1 MMYLPELLTLGRTD
15 NVNKS
20 PSWRNVFLIS
30 RTNAV
35 NCSLCS
41 SAFSSTTD
49 SPTILCFKLL
59 KKEPEIFFV
68 ATITNQS
75 SLTLLIFPRIFFGL
89 VSGNS
94 QARSKP
100 SKPKFL
106 TRECAEFTNA
116 RRCST
121 DSSCER
127 TFSKSRSKKRQQKL
141 TMVLYLMLPSSPWSS
156 FPPTDRSTL
165 NPGNLLLRAVM

>member
-1 MMYLPELLTLGRTD
+1 MAERVSYFTHERRKLFFVFFGLLINHRLTNDLVLQITEERTW
-15 NVNKS
+15 N
-20 PSWRNVFLIS
+20 
-30 RTNAV
+30 
-35 NCSLCS
+35 
-41 SAFSSTTD
+41 
-49 SPTILCFKLL
+49 
-59 KKEPEIFFV
+59 FFV
-68 ATITNQS
+68 APITNQS

-165 NPGNLLLRAVM
+165 NPGNLLLRAVMWR

>member
-1 MMYLPELLTLGRTD
+1 MAERVSYFTHERRKLFFVFFGLLVNHRLTNDLVLQITEERTW
-15 NVNKS
+15 N
-20 PSWRNVFLIS
+20 
-30 RTNAV
+30 
-35 NCSLCS
+35 
-41 SAFSSTTD
+41 
-49 SPTILCFKLL
+49 
-59 KKEPEIFFV
+59 FFV
-68 ATITNQS
+68 APITNQS

-141 TMVLYLMLPSSPWSS
+141 TIVLYLMLPSSPWSS

-165 NPGNLLLRAVM
+165 NPGNLLLRAVMWR